1 MIGKSE
7 LLSTPEVVAHAA
19 RLSMVDIISYSQD
32 NSFAAVAA
40 AKPLLRCN
48 YMESDSSSS
57 SVIAAMAASAGGKR
71 VFTTLSYPDLHSLK
85 EAALMRVPIVIF
97 AASHPENIMA
107 LRDAGCIIVFCESHQ
122 ELLDTII
129 RAFRLAEDDKVLLPC
144 IVAWDGPLSYF
155 ENLLLPSDQMIKNLL
170 PQIRLPHRLDTKT
183 PSHLGIREKYT
194 ELRQQQQKAM
204 ESVFKV
210 AVAIDDSWNKKMKRS
225 WPAVEKYHADDAELL
240 LVTYGYH
247 CSTAKAVVG
256 LLRSQ
261 GKKAGL
267 VRIRAYRPFPAH
279 ALALLKDKKVAVLD
293 FASAPGAASPLFQ
306 EIKPLSKLALSF
318 VSLEKYLS
326 EKDFL
331 DIFSKLEKAEKEE
344 TFWI

>member
-19 RLSMVDIISYSQD
+19 RLAMVDIISYSQD

-48 YMESDSSSS
+48 YMESDSASSA
-57 SVIAAMAASAGGKR
+57 VIAAMAASVGGKR
-71 VFTTLSYPDLHSLK
+71 VFAALSYPDVHSLK
-85 EAALMRVPIVIF
+85 EAALMRAPVVVF

-122 ELLDTII
+122 ELLDTMI

-144 IVAWDGPLSYF
+144 IVAWDGPLNYF

-170 PQIRLPHRLDTKT
+170 PQVRLPHRLDTKA
-183 PSHLGIREKYT
+183 PSHLGGQYGARNAHFAHYT

-210 AVAIDDSWNKKMKRS
+210 AVTIDDTWNKKMKRS
-225 WPAVEKYHADDAELL
+225 WPAVEKYHADDAEFL

-247 CSTAKAVVG
+247 SSTAKAVVG
-256 LLRSQ
+256 ALRSQ

-279 ALALLKDKKVAVLD
+279 ALALLRDRKVAVLD
-293 FASAPGAASPLFQ
+293 FASAP
-306 EIKPLSKLALSF
+306 
-318 VSLEKYLS
+318 
-326 EKDFL
+326 
-331 DIFSKLEKAEKEE
+331 
-344 TFWI
+344 